1 MELTTETPVEI
12 GRGSRRVCMRIPGTC
27 LCLKRYRDDDKV
39 GASVRCEIAS
49 SRHDRRRNICAQEYD
64 YFQSLKARLSPET
77 LSAFPEVIELR
88 NSEKHGW
95 CLAET
100 FVMNGDGS
108 VPEKFS
114 RVYRRAS
121 VAQRRLLYVEFRRL
135 MHEFES
141 AAVRFYNPQNV
152 IVQWPGRPFEGA
164 DFRLRIVDFEPT
176 SRALLPLDLLFP
188 ALCRRK
194 LRRRVKRYLWNH
206 IGVKYNPLPWRERAS
221 WDAFIKAEGAKIG
234 LTRCRAF
241 LENKLVNDIFYEGLF
256 NGRPCI
262 VKCSSKTPGS
272 MANEYALSRKMH
284 DVDPLTCSEPFA
296 HWESPDGRRAFVV
309 TERLQG
315 PSLTELRKSDASVIA
330 GKADGVAADFV
341 RIANALEKARVIHRD
356 MGTTDNYLMGAD
368 GHIRLID
375 FQFAIDRDTGCRDAW
390 LERHPRYHFVVFSG
404 KMDSSGCTWNDV
416 RYLVSHIK
424 AYLPTSPAVEKAA
437 GVLERMAQRAWFR
450 HDFSLHERL
459 SLIIHRWSL
468 RLQLAFQ
475 SGNDPKANSIRYRL
489 SRLDNAF
496 RAEGGCT

>member
-1 MELTTETPVEI
+1 MEI
-12 GRGSRRVCMRIPGTC
+12 GRGSRRVCMRIPGTD
-27 LCLKRYRDDDKV
+27 LCLKRYRDDDEV
-39 GASVRCEIAS
+39 GASVRREIAS
-49 SRHDRRRNICAQEYD
+49 SRFDRRRNTCAQEYD
-64 YFQSLKARLSPET
+64 YFQSLKTRLSPET
-77 LSAFPEVIELR
+77 LSVFPERLELR
-88 NSEKHGW
+88 HDDKYGW
-95 CLAET
+95 HLVESL
-100 FVMNGDGS
+100 VLNGDGS
-108 VPEKFS
+108 VPEKFTKA
-114 RVYRRAS
+114 YRGAS
-121 VAQRRLLYVEFRRL
+121 AAQQVRLYAEFCSL
-135 MHEFES
+135 MRTFEE
-141 AAVRFYNPQNV
+141 AAVRFYDPQNV
-152 IVQWPGRPFEGA
+152 IVQWPGKPFEGSE
-164 DFRLRIVDFEPT
+164 FRLRIVDFEPV
-176 SRALLPLDLLFP
+176 SRNLVPIDMLAPVF
-188 ALCRRK
+188 CRMK
-194 LRRRVKRYLWNH
+194 LRRRVRRY
-206 IGVKYNPLPWRERAS
+206 VKEKLHRKHHPLSWSERHA
-221 WDAFIKAEGAKIG
+221 WDDCIAKAGAGMG
-234 LTRCRAF
+234 LSACRAF
-241 LENKLVNDIFYEGLF
+241 LENKPVNDIFYEGLF

-262 VKCSSKTPGS
+262 VKCSSKAPGS

-424 AYLPTSPAVEKAA
+424 AYLPSSPAVEKAA

-468 RLQLAFQ
+468 RLQLAFRP
-475 SGNDPKANSIRYRL
+475 GNGPKANSIRYRL

-496 RAEGGCT
+496 RAEGGCA